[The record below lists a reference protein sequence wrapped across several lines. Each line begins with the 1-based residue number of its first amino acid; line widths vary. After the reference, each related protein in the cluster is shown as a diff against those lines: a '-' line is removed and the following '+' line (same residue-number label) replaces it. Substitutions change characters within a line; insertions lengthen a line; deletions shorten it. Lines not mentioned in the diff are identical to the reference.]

1 MIRLSQTQI
10 LNKLLI
16 GVFCIS
22 TTSVFGAEIVKNT
35 QKTVKASSFDTLFQ
49 EDFKKALLLYQ
60 SNNFK
65 ESYKLFSILF
75 EKKSDDT
82 EINFYLGRCATE
94 LKLYDEALGAYD
106 RVLILD
112 PNHTR
117 TKIELGRVYFEQ
129 KDYEQAKDTF
139 SEALNDNIPN
149 EVKEQ
154 INKFLLAIENA
165 HKSHTINGAFIVGV
179 SYDTNVKNTTILA
192 MRQEDTKKI
201 KDNSLSETLSLNHIY
216 KPYRSNYG
224 WNNSLV
230 LYNQNYEDTQDS
242 NIFYGQLS
250 SGINYAT
257 QNYEIAFTP
266 LYERLVFGG
275 VSMMDALGAGIKYS
289 NIVEEGMILEQILGS
304 KRQFFNNENKLMN
317 ANLLEYSGTLKAA
330 IGKDK
335 MFSVG
340 FLATRNKNIYE
351 GRTDV
356 NQHSRGLKLDF
367 TFPIEKVN
375 INTNFLL
382 KKLNYDNTD
391 AFYKDVR
398 EDLSRTYGVTLTQP
412 ITGSILVSVSA
423 NRVKNESNFDS
434 SSYQKNT
441 YTFSVIQA
449 F

>member
-1 MIRLSQTQI
+1 MIRLSQTQVF
-10 LNKLLI
+10 NKLLI
-16 GVFCIS
+16 TFCIS
-22 TTSVFGAEIVKNT
+22 TTSIFGAEIVTHT
-35 QKTVKASSFDTLFQ
+35 QKTLKTSPSETLFQ

-65 ESYKLFSILF
+65 ESYKLFSTLF
-75 EKKSDDT
+75 EKKSDDA

-117 TKIELGRVYFEQ
+117 TKIELGRIYFEQ

-139 SEALNDNIPN
+139 SEALNENIPN

-179 SYDTNVKNTTILA
+179 SYDTNVKNTTVLA

-250 SGINYAT
+250 SGVNYST

-275 VSMMDALGAGIKYS
+275 ISMMDALGAGIKYS
-289 NIVEEGMILEQILGS
+289 NIVEEGMMLEQNLGS
-304 KRQFFNNENKLMN
+304 KRQFFNNENKLMD
-317 ANLLEYSGTLKAA
+317 ANLLEYSGTLKTA
-330 IGKDK
+330 INKDK

-356 NQHSRGLKLDF
+356 NQHSRALKLDF

-382 KKLNYDNTD
+382 KKINYDNTD
-391 AFYKDVR
+391 TFYNDIR
-398 EDLSRTYGVTLTQP
+398 EDLSRTYGVTFTRP
-412 ITGSILVSVSA
+412 ITGSVLVSVNA

>member
-1 MIRLSQTQI
+1 V
-10 LNKLLI
+10 LI

-22 TTSVFGAEIVKNT
+22 TTSIFGMETVTHT
-35 QKTVKASSFDTLFQ
+35 QKTVKTSPSETLFQ

-65 ESYKLFSILF
+65 ESYKLFSTLF
-75 EKKSDDT
+75 EKKSDDA

-129 KDYEQAKDTF
+129 KDYEQAQDTF
-139 SEALNDNIPN
+139 SEALNEDIPN

-154 INKFLLAIENA
+154 INKFLVAIENA

-179 SYDTNVKNTTILA
+179 SYDTNVKNSPDKLPWLGGNE
-192 MRQEDTKKI
+192 QI

-216 KPYRSNYG
+216 KPYRKNYA

-242 NIFYGQLS
+242 NIFYGQFS
-250 SGINYAT
+250 SGVNYSA
-257 QNYEIAFTP
+257 QNYEVAFTP
-266 LYERLVFGG
+266 VYERLVFGG
-275 VSMMDALGAGIKYS
+275 VSMMEALGVGIKYS
-289 NIVEEGMILEQILGS
+289 NIVEEGMILEQNLGT

-317 ANLLEYSGTLKAA
+317 ANLLEYSGTLKTA
-330 IGKDK
+330 IDKDK
-335 MFSVG
+335 IFSVG
-340 FLATRNKNIYE
+340 FLATRNKDIYE

-356 NQHSRGLKLDF
+356 NQHSRALKLDF

-391 AFYKDVR
+391 GVYNDVR
-398 EDLSRTYGVTLTQP
+398 EDLSRTYGVTFTRP

-423 NRVKNESNFDS
+423 NRVENESNFQTNR
-434 SSYQKNT
+434 YQKNT